1 MAKKKPAPKKQA
13 PKQKPKAEQP
23 EKGSM
28 TYSEAIGSTQEPI
41 TTTESTQP
49 VIDEVVGDPDI
60 LETKKPYDPR
70 TDSTKELPVVYGSK
84 EPSIRVETE
93 DFYGGAHRYYLKNCI
108 GWSDGKTQYVE
119 DETVIQIVKKEPGT
133 DEIIPGIQHQQLLM
147 LQIDSLHKMYKKFP
161 SPQTERAIRLLQQA
175 LACLDERVK
184 ERVDRNVMG
193 ELKT

>member
-1 MAKKKPAPKKQA
+1 MAKKKPAPKKQE
-13 PKQKPKAEQP
+13 PKQTLKDEQL
-23 EKGSM
+23 EKGTVEHSVEL
-28 TYSEAIGSTQEPI
+28 SGSSDTI
-41 TTTESTQP
+41 TTSSSAQP
-49 VIDEVVGDPDI
+49 VTDEVVGDPEI

-70 TDSTKELPVVYGSK
+70 TDSTKELPIVYGSK